1 MKTTAKYLAIAALTA
16 VVALPVAA
24 KAAETKTPTITPAPT
39 MASFQ
44 SLDAN
49 HDKELT
55 LGEFEKAFKHGDSK
69 AKEEFASLD
78 KNRDHK
84 LNAAEYAG
92 AVKQM

>member
-16 VVALPVAA
+16 VIALPVAA
-24 KAAETKTPTITPAPT
+24 KAAETKAPMAAPAPAA
-39 MASFQ
+39 MSFQ
-44 SLDAN
+44 SLDVN

-69 AKEEFASLD
+69 VKEEFASLD

-92 AVKQM
+92 TVKQM